1 MQTHC
6 SVWRYSPAQCRSL
19 DSFWHC
25 TIHCGAAP
33 SIESLCSCTVIF
45 ASFPSNPWHCP
56 TFGPSTKPEDWK
68 DWGRSCNNVNGSG
81 NIREAYFSDRFCFLL
96 DTLLLLIRPFLLF
109 CSLISPF
116 GPLSIC
122 LIPVNFHL
130 FTVYKERERAYY
142 CRFSA
147 PNQLIY
153 LLLLTAAEM
162 FHLRIVSMLAQ
173 QVGQE
178 PTAHHSWCFK
188 IRKNL
193 QLSFLPLVLWKEVAI
208 PSAVRKT
215 QAFRFV
221 LPGALE
227 MGKWGTLRPA
237 LSFLHAPG
245 LGAIAKWPLGAIW
258 DAAAQAAA

>member
-1 MQTHC
+1 MGLEIY
-6 SVWRYSPAQCRSL
+6 VKLISL
-19 DSFWHC
+19 
-25 TIHCGAAP
+25 I
-33 SIESLCSCTVIF
+33 VF
-45 ASFPSNPWHCP
+45 ASSLTP
-56 TFGPSTKPEDWK
+56 
-68 DWGRSCNNVNGSG
+68 
-81 NIREAYFSDRFCFLL
+81 YFCWLGLSFYSVLLSHLLDLCLFVSFLL
-96 DTLLLLIRPFLLF
+96 TST
-109 CSLISPF
+109 CSQ
-116 GPLSIC
+116 SI
-122 LIPVNFHL
+122 
-130 FTVYKERERAYY
+130 KRERAYY

-153 LLLLTAAEM
+153 LLLPTAAEM

-178 PTAHHSWCFK
+178 PTAHCSWCFK

-208 PSAVRKT
+208 PSAVRKK